1 MKSKRLRNTTRSRN
15 VKKTKRRSRNRRHRQ
30 KTKRGGMHRAVS
42 AVRSTLG
49 TTYYHEFIPLLTQYR
64 NYLLTQKAPLPSDG
78 VMVNHGKKYRTLLE
92 GVEIDDGVKES
103 IRNFKK
109 ELEDPV
115 KGVDKFKALAEMYNK
130 VISKLEE
137 EERKRKIESAH
148 QQALARGNT
157 RTVTDQRLTSLLTS
171 SSQRTSSSPLAS
183 SSSSPF
189 ANTPLGLRAPLA
201 TLQSPSSVNSLT
213 SPQKPRTKSELL
225 RNSDVDGNDDGED
238 NSQVNRQLFPLD
250 ENSTP
255 TSSPRRSPAVV
266 ATKSKNKNTGASP
279 FSSPMRPLPPYW

>member
-1 MKSKRLRNTTRSRN
+1 MKSKTPRNTTRSRN
-15 VKKTKRRSRNRRHRQ
+15 VKKTKRRRHRQ

-42 AVRSTLG
+42 AARSTLG

-64 NYLLTQKAPLPSDG
+64 TYLLTQKAPLPSDG
-78 VMVNHGKKYRTLLE
+78 VMVNHGDKYRTLLE

-130 VISKLEE
+130 LISRLEE
-137 EERKRKIESAH
+137 EERKRKIESAN

-157 RTVTDQRLTSLLTS
+157 SSFTSQRLASLLS
-171 SSQRTSSSPLAS
+171 SSQRTPSSQSPSA
-183 SSSSPF
+183 SSSPF
-189 ANTPLGLRAPLA
+189 ANTPPILRVPLA
-201 TLQSPSSVNSLT
+201 TIRSPSPLNIKQRT
-213 SPQKPRTKSELL
+213 SPQKVRTKSGLS
-225 RNSDVDGNDDGED
+225 RNIGDDGDGNGY
-238 NSQVNRQLFPLD
+238 QVNQQLFPLD
-250 ENSTP
+250 KNSTP

-266 ATKSKNKNTGASP
+266 ATKSRNTNTGAP
-279 FSSPMRPLPPYW
+279 LTPMRRLPPY

>member
-1 MKSKRLRNTTRSRN
+1 MKSKTPRNTTRSRN

-42 AVRSTLG
+42 AAARSTLG

-64 NYLLTQKAPLPSDG
+64 TYLLTQKAPLPSDG
-78 VMVNHGKKYRTLLE
+78 VMVNHGDKYRTLLE

-130 VISKLEE
+130 LISRLEE

-157 RTVTDQRLTSLLTS
+157 SSFTSQRLASLLTS
-171 SSQRTSSSPLAS
+171 SSQRTPSSQSPSA
-183 SSSSPF
+183 SSSPF
-189 ANTPLGLRAPLA
+189 ANTPPILRVPLA
-201 TLQSPSSVNSLT
+201 TIQSPSPLNIEQIT
-213 SPQKPRTKSELL
+213 SPQKVKTKPGLPR
-225 RNSDVDGNDDGED
+225 NIGDDGDGNGY
-238 NSQVNRQLFPLD
+238 QVNQQLFPLD

-266 ATKSKNKNTGASP
+266 AKSRNTNTGAP
-279 FSSPMRPLPPYW
+279 LTPMRPLPPYW

>member
-15 VKKTKRRSRNRRHRQ
+15 VKKTKRRSRSRSRSRRHRQ

-78 VMVNHGKKYRTLLE
+78 VMVNHGDKYRTLLE
-92 GVEIDDGVKES
+92 GVEIDNGVKES

-137 EERKRKIESAH
+137 EERKRKIESAN
-148 QQALARGNT
+148 QQPLARGNT
-157 RTVTDQRLTSLLTS
+157 SSFTDQRLASLLTS

-189 ANTPLGLRAPLA
+189 ANTPLGLRAHLA
-201 TLQSPSSVNSLT
+201 TIQSPSSVNSLT
-213 SPQKPRTKSELL
+213 SPQKPRTKSELS
-225 RNSDVDGNDDGED
+225 RNIVDGDGDDDG
-238 NSQVNRQLFPLD
+238 NGYQVNRQLFPFD

-255 TSSPRRSPAVV
+255 PPSPPGSPAGV
-266 ATKSKNKNTGASP
+266 APKSNNKKLHP
-279 FSSPMRPLPPYW
+279 MSPMRRLKF

>member
-15 VKKTKRRSRNRRHRQ
+15 VKKTKRRSRSRSRRRQ

-78 VMVNHGKKYRTLLE
+78 VMVNHGDKYRTLLE
-92 GVEIDDGVKES
+92 GVEIDNGVKES

-130 VISKLEE
+130 LISGLEE

-213 SPQKPRTKSELL
+213 SPQKPRTKSELSL
-225 RNSDVDGNDDGED
+225 NIVDGDDDGED
-238 NSQVNRQLFPLD
+238 HSQVNRQLFPFD

-255 TSSPRRSPAVV
+255 PPSPPGSPAGV
-266 ATKSKNKNTGASP
+266 APKSNNKKLHP
-279 FSSPMRPLPPYW
+279 MSPMRPLPPY